1 MLNFFKKLLKP
12 KHKSKK
18 YIKRTKEEQWAY
30 FCERV
35 RGLNLVYLKSN
46 SPNDVTGALH
56 FGKKEYYKKTEFDA
70 LRVCRCYEGIAWE
83 KLGNKEQATNAYMS
97 VLYLDLLG
105 NWDILGK
112 KGSSGSIFPNAY
124 KKAFQENLLMEKFEE
139 IFLFN
144 ANNLVETLQFKPP
157 ITPQQAWE
165 KIKTY
170 NP

>member
-1 MLNFFKKLLKP
+1 MLDILKNLFKQNKP
-12 KHKSKK
+12 KK
-18 YIKRTKEEQWAY
+18 YTKRTKEEQWAC
-30 FCERV
+30 FCEKV

-46 SPNDVTGALH
+46 NPNDVIGALH

-70 LRVCRCYEGIAWE
+70 LRVCRCYEGMAWE
-83 KLGNKEQATNAYMS
+83 KLGNKEQATNAFMS

-105 NWDILGK
+105 NWDSLDKKWSNGK
-112 KGSSGSIFPNAY
+112 IHSHAY
-124 KKAFQENLLMEKFEE
+124 KSAFQENLSMEKFEE

-165 KIKTY
+165 KIKSY